1 MLLPMGYE
9 RAPDDEKPEVIEP
22 EVSVIM
28 YVKNGMP
35 YFEKAL
41 KSVMDQTLHR
51 IEILVIDAGST
62 DGTAEY
68 IRQCQTLDSRIR
80 LLCSPQGSVGA
91 QFNLGVEK
99 ARGEYIGIVESD
111 DFILP
116 EMYEEQ
122 LTCAREYG
130 CDVLRADNY
139 IFFGDGEHEIRL
151 RTKVSHKKSN
161 YGRIMCAMQEPEN
174 VFIGGS
180 FWTGLYKREFLI
192 EKNIRMNETPGAAYQ
207 DFGFLFLTGA
217 LARSIYIMPQ
227 AFYCYRKDN
236 PSSSCNRPSRW
247 DMPVQEYRL
256 LEKELKKRG
265 IWDRYKEYF
274 FLWKVRNER
283 WFYFNLDQEGKRSFI
298 HLFYEDMKEVAEE
311 SFLTLLCRDKEREFL
326 ENVKQGEKSLYDY
339 LEGKDRIWEES
350 VRKIEALD
358 TLDVLETSRIY
369 LFGAGNIG
377 RILCWFLQNR
387 NTQIRCQ
394 NKQKIAYVDNSRE
407 LWGMELEG
415 VSVVPPQ
422 DALQSQ
428 QAFFIVCSENYAGEI
443 HCQLKAAG
451 VEDRFIAVCDDMDS
465 CIRLI
470 MRRTINICV

>member
-1 MLLPMGYE
+1 MGY
-9 RAPDDEKPEVIEP
+9 DKEP

-35 YFEKAL
+35 YFKRAL
-41 KSVMDQTLHR
+41 GSVMGQTLNQ
-51 IEILVIDAGST
+51 IEILVIDGGST

-68 IRQCQTLDSRIR
+68 TRQCQTLDSRVR
-80 LLCSPQGSVGA
+80 LLYSPQGSVGA
-91 QFNLGVEK
+91 QFNLGIEK

-111 DFILP
+111 DYILP

-122 LTCAREYG
+122 LSCAKEHD

-151 RTKVSHKKSN
+151 RTRVSHEKSN
-161 YGRIMCAMQEPEN
+161 YGRVMCALQEPEN

-180 FWTGLYKREFLI
+180 FWTGLYKRKFLI

-236 PSSSCNRPSRW
+236 PSSSCNRPSRL

-256 LEKELKKRG
+256 LEKELKKRK
-265 IWDRYKEYF
+265 IWDQYKEYF

-283 WFYFNLDQEGKRSFI
+283 WFYFNLGQEGKRSFI
-298 HLFYEDMKEVAEE
+298 HLFYEDVKEAAEE
-311 SFLTLLCRDKEREFL
+311 TFLSLLRRDKEREFL
-326 ENVKQGEKSLYDY
+326 EIVKQGEKPLYDY
-339 LEGKDRIWEES
+339 LERKARIWEES
-350 VRKIEALD
+350 ARKIEALSTMNSLNISD
-358 TLDVLETSRIY
+358 TLSIPRIY

-387 NTQIRCQ
+387 SVQTRSQ
-394 NKQKIAYVDNSRE
+394 NKPEIAYVDNSQE
-407 LWGMELEG
+407 LWGMKLKG

-422 DALQSQ
+422 EALQSEG
-428 QAFFIVCSENYAGEI
+428 AFFIVCSENYAGEI
-443 HCQLKAAG
+443 HCQLKAGG
-451 VEDRFIAVCDDMDS
+451 VDDRMIAVCDDMDS
-465 CIRLI
+465 CIRFI
-470 MRRTINICV
+470 VRRTINVCV